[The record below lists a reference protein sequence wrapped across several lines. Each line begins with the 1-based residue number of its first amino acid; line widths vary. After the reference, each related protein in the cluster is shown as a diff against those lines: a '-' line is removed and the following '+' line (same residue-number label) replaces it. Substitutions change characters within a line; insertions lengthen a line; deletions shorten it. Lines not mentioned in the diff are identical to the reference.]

1 MQIGESGARVK
12 RCAVQDVLGCERR
25 DAGEGGREGTV
36 QRKAALRS
44 ECGGKCFFRERER
57 IGFLQFLGDKVGAAR
72 QHFAERTHTRGDAAH
87 AVQNHIVFIG
97 KDDVRILAHELHIE
111 GARRDVSE
119 FIELRCLNADNALQ
133 PQLFDRGD
141 LAGADV
147 FPE

>member
-1 MQIGESGARVK
+1 MQIGKPGARVN
-12 RCAVQDVLGCERR
+12 RSAVQDILGCERR
-25 DAGEGGREGTV
+25 DAGEGSREGAV
-36 QRKAALRS
+36 QRKAARRG
-44 ECGGKCFFRERER
+44 EGGGKSFFRERER
-57 IGFLQFLGDKVGAAR
+57 IGFLQFLGDKVGASR

-87 AVQNHIVFIG
+87 AVQDNVAFIG
-97 KDDVRILAHELHIE
+97 KDNVRILAHELHIE

-119 FIELRCLNADNALQ
+119 FIELRRLNADNALQ